1 MPAVHVYRSI
11 RSLRDCTGTIN
22 VAYNSVLYML
32 NTVDSV
38 LNCRFQASASMINE
52 SMTPREAPCTMTV
65 DNMQDTSFSCSKL
78 QAVMYEAGDYGKP
91 LFMYNCIIQ
100 TTGLSL
106 TACA

>member
-1 MPAVHVYRSI
+1 MHIYRNI

-38 LNCRFQASASMINE
+38 SNCRFQASASMISE
-52 SMTPREAPCTMTV
+52 SLVPREAACTMVV

-78 QAVMYEAGDYGKP
+78 QAVMYEAGDYGNP
-91 LFMYNCIIQ
+91 LFMYNCSVQ
-100 TTGLSL
+100 TVGLSL